1 MIPLY
6 SVSPIYYISIYPEL
20 QSRVRVCIYAY
31 ISERIYCSMV
41 HTNIISKLTEEC
53 SNEENVD
60 KKIEILY
67 KINSMLPI
75 SFQIAIPSLVTDDY
89 VSFALWTISQRLEK

>member
-1 MIPLY
+1 MYVYTHIYL
-6 SVSPIYYISIYPEL
+6 SVYTG
-20 QSRVRVCIYAY
+20 
-31 ISERIYCSMV
+31 SMA

-67 KINSMLPI
+67 KINSMLPM

-89 VSFALWTISQRLEK
+89 VSFALWTISQSLEK

>member
-1 MIPLY
+1 VYVYTHIYL
-6 SVSPIYYISIYPEL
+6 SVYTG
-20 QSRVRVCIYAY
+20 
-31 ISERIYCSMV
+31 SMV

-67 KINSMLPI
+67 KINSMLPM

-89 VSFALWTISQRLEK
+89 VSFALWTISQRLENKQFFIKAVF

>member
-1 MIPLY
+1 MGY
-6 SVSPIYYISIYPEL
+6 VYVYTHIYLKVYTGN
-20 QSRVRVCIYAY
+20 
-31 ISERIYCSMV
+31 MV
-41 HTNIISKLTEEC
+41 HTNIISKLAEEC

-67 KINSMLPI
+67 RINSMLPM